1 MATSYKKQAD
11 TSNSDATP
19 AKTESELLRQS
30 WRKSV
35 GGRIDDVCGQIGSQ
49 MQAAIVAGVS
59 VSTIQRYIRGEVDPS
74 LEGMMRLAHQA
85 GVSLDW
91 LATGEGPMRS
101 DAPSPTPGAGRAA
114 AQTQHQGV
122 TEGGAP
128 PAFQAVPTGDASIKA
143 SVALAVT
150 ALGDHSQT
158 IRPERLADLI
168 DAAHQAL
175 QAGTDPALVRR
186 LIAAAAQP

>member
-1 MATSYKKQAD
+1 MLAKYLDGSSRPRFDAMA
-11 TSNSDATP
+11 
-19 AKTESELLRQS
+19 
-30 WRKSV
+30 
-35 GGRIDDVCGQIGSQ
+35 
-49 MQAAIVAGVS
+49 
-59 VSTIQRYIRGEVDPS
+59 
-74 LEGMMRLAHQA
+74 RLALA
-85 GVSLDW
+85 GGVSLDW

-186 LIAAAAQP
+186 LIAAAANP

>member
-1 MATSYKKQAD
+1 MNAR
-11 TSNSDATP
+11 P
-19 AKTESELLRQS
+19 EKTGEHYSSGDEPDREHYSSEEALDRDLFKARLR
-30 WRKSV
+30 SV
-35 GGRIDDVCGQIGSQ
+35 IP
-49 MQAAIVAGVS
+49 
-59 VSTIQRYIRGEVDPS
+59 TRGENGFARRAQISASGLRGALKSGNPGRVM
-74 LEGMMRLAHQA
+74 LLAIARTA
-85 GVSLDW
+85 GVSLQW
-91 LATGEGPMRS
+91 LATGEGPMRPE
-101 DAPSPTPGAGRAA
+101 APSPTPGAGRAA

-128 PAFQAVPTGDASIKA
+128 PALQAVPTGDASVKA
-143 SVALAVT
+143 AVALAVT

-186 LIAAAAQP
+186 LIAAAANP